1 MILGVKIKRTLN
13 GYFLCQSH
21 YNEKM
26 LKKLDCFGVV
36 PVRTPYDPSIH
47 LKKNKKHYVF
57 QTEYAKIIGSVMFL
71 MNFARPDISY
81 VVSRLSRYTHNP
93 SSEH

>member
-1 MILGVKIKRTLN
+1 MNQCDLGVKINRTIN
-13 GYFLCQSH
+13 GFSLCQSH

-26 LKKLDCFGVV
+26 LKKFDCFNVV
-36 PVRTPYDPSIH
+36 PVRTPYH
-47 LKKNKKHYVF
+47 
-57 QTEYAKIIGSVMFL
+57 
-71 MNFARPDISY
+71 PDIAY